1 MVDVSQ
7 KQRTVRKA
15 LAQCQI
21 TMNQGAYS
29 QLRER
34 KLRKGDGVSIAEIAG
49 LMASKQTSQLIPLC
63 HQISLDFSKVSV
75 HFDDDASG
83 VVTVLCETQVT
94 DKTGCE
100 MEAMTGA
107 TVAALTIYDM
117 CKSLDKEMVVG
128 NARLLR
134 KTGGKSG
141 DYSLSDQNRVKV

>member
-7 KQRTVRKA
+7 KRTTVRTA

-21 TMNQGAYS
+21 TMNQEAYR
-29 QLRER
+29 QLKDR
-34 KLRKGDGVSIAEIAG
+34 KLNKGDGVSIAEIAG

-63 HQISLDFSKVSV
+63 HQISLDFSKVTV
-75 HFDDDASG
+75 RFEKEQTG
-83 VVTVLCETQVT
+83 IVTVLCEAQVT

-107 TVAALTIYDM
+107 TVGALTIYDM
-117 CKSLDKEMVVG
+117 CKSLDKEMVLG
-128 NARLLR
+128 NARLIR

-141 DYSLSDQNRVKV
+141 DYFFVCDSNII

>member
-7 KQRTVRKA
+7 KKSTVRTA

-21 TMNQGAYS
+21 RMNEQAYS
-29 QLRER
+29 QLKER
-34 KLRKGDGVSIAEIAG
+34 QLAKGDGVSIAEIAG
-49 LMASKQTSQLIPLC
+49 LMASKQTSNLIPLC
-63 HQISLDFSKVSV
+63 HQIALDYSKVSV
-75 HFDDDASG
+75 HFDEDN
-83 VVTVLCETQVT
+83 VVTVLCEAQVT

-107 TVAALTIYDM
+107 TVGALTIYDM
-117 CKSLDKEMVVG
+117 CKSLDKEMVLD

-141 DYSLSDQNRVKV
+141 DYFFASEQNRVKV